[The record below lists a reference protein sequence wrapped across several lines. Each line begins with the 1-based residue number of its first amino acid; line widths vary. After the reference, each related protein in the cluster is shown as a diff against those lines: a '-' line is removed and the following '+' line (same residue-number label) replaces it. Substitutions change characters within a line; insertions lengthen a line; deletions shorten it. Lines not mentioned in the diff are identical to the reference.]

1 MGVSGKEVQVTFRM
15 VIHSCVD
22 YVLPPL
28 RIRPMSLLA
37 VFGIGF
43 SELVCVLGCVGVFGV
58 IIVGIIV
65 AVAVAN
71 RGKDD
76 RRE

>member
-1 MGVSGKEVQVTFRM
+1 
-15 VIHSCVD
+15 
-22 YVLPPL
+22 
-28 RIRPMSLLA
+28 MSLLA
-37 VFGIGF
+37 IFGIGF
-43 SELVCVLGCVGVFGV
+43 TELVLVLGCFGVFGV

-65 AVAVAN
+65 AVAAAN